1 MKTPVT
7 ENICLNE
14 LLIDKIA
21 DALQQ
26 HGFIQLTEFLP
37 AWLGTQ
43 LQQEATRLSSLTF
56 KPAGI
61 GRQNNLQLNTQ
72 IRTDTTL
79 WLDGES
85 VQQQVYLQCMEQLR
99 VGLNRRLFM
108 GLFDFECH
116 FSHYAEG
123 DFYQRHID
131 AFKGRSNRILSTVF
145 YLNESW
151 HKNDGGELLLYA
163 DEQTSPL
170 LVVPPLFNSGII
182 FLSDVFPHEVLV
194 SHNDRYSI
202 AGWYRLNNNSTDRL
216 DPSQ

>member
-1 MKTPVT
+1 MKILVA
-7 ENICLNE
+7 ENIFLDE
-14 LLIDKIA
+14 QLIDEIA
-21 DALQQ
+21 EALQQ
-26 HGFIQLTEFLP
+26 CGYIQLMDFLP
-37 AWLGTQ
+37 AWLGAQ
-43 LQQEATRLSSLTF
+43 LAQESQRLSSISF

-61 GRQNNLQLNTQ
+61 GRQNNQQLNTQ

-85 VQQQVYLQCMEQLR
+85 VPQQVYLQCMEQLR

-123 DFYQRHID
+123 DFYRRHLD

-145 YLNESW
+145 YLNADW
-151 HKNDGGELLLYA
+151 NKNDGGELLLYA

-170 LVVPPLFNSGII
+170 LTVPPLFNRCII